1 MAVVARGLEY
11 LFHLRGSLE
20 VGRYG
25 WILQFRPN
33 ELDAHECD
41 AQNRNDPDKNPKKSR
56 SCCHVSTSFC
66 VSIIS
71 NELVGDAPIVEAA
84 LLAKHGIF
92 RRLNPSVKSWPTP
105 PDKKQS
111 EHNGRN
117 CDHNQ
122 VDHFPGF
129 SCGLP

>member
-71 NELVGDAPIVEAA
+71 NELVGDAPILDAA
-84 LLAKHGIF
+84 LLSKHCIF
-92 RRLNPSVKSWPTP
+92 PLPNPSAKSCPTAP
-105 PDKKQS
+105 HKKQ
-111 EHNGRN
+111 R
-117 CDHNQ
+117 
-122 VDHFPGF
+122 
-129 SCGLP
+129 